1 MNKVLN
7 INLGGY
13 ALTIDDDAYQYLDQ
27 YLDRVRRRFHES
39 EGRDEI
45 VGDIEARLGELISA
59 DMRSRTIV
67 MLPDVEAAVKIMGMP
82 EDFESGTA
90 DTASSGM
97 DTGAAGSKSS
107 SAAGGKRS
115 GPGIKPGK
123 RLFRDEEDK
132 VVSGVCSGLAAY
144 LGIQDPVWIRLA
156 FVVLTFISGGFW
168 VISYIIL
175 SVVVPAAK
183 TAADR
188 LAMRGEPINVDSIA
202 QEIEAGFN
210 RFGSQVN
217 EFGDRINGG
226 AVRSSGRNAVANG
239 LSILGQI
246 FAMML
251 KFIGKF
257 GLVVI
262 FVLGI
267 VLFLA
272 LAVSWVGGVFG
283 LVTAAPYISYF
294 SPFSN
299 AGNWLGFTNGFF
311 LLGIPVVG
319 LLLTF
324 SRVLLKTQPP
334 RWLGPTLG
342 LLWFVNFL
350 SALGLGISGARAFR
364 QSSTLTQTV
373 DLSGINSDTLYVVS
387 SNSVLNDND
396 LNVDG
401 SGIHL
406 EENHLNFKGMADI
419 RVRRSENGRF
429 LCSQTLTARGA
440 SSGEAAQNAAETNF
454 NVTVS
459 GNRLYVPTGYSI
471 PEGKKWRVQ
480 KVRVNLEIPN
490 GKCVVFDEHIY
501 ERAAADVELYS
512 DDNDRNYISQRPGKV
527 FRMTEDGLVCTDC
540 PKFGDKQYKSERN
553 YEDFILEGNF
563 STEIRKSDEDGFF
576 YSIEGPGS
584 ENVKVIKTGNH
595 ITVTSNGKPADKVNV
610 ILNAQVFTSLVAD
623 NAGPVTIRGFEEGR
637 ASITAKG
644 SSKIKASFD
653 VSRLTIRAAGGSVIE
668 LTGQGEEINVNL
680 SNGAVLDALSFQT
693 KRAEISASDRSNAQI
708 FASDEANSKKDE
720 TSTVK
725 VTGGA
730 ENNND

>member
-82 EDFESGTA
+82 EDFESGTT
-90 DTASSGM
+90 DTAAGGM

-272 LAVSWVGGVFG
+272 LAAAVAALDDHEFVARSYELNRAGMAQILAGLKRLGLAHIPAHGNFVTFKVSDAAGV
-283 LVTAAPYISYF
+283 
-294 SPFSN
+294 N
-299 AGNWLGFTNGFF
+299 Q
-311 LLGIPVVG
+311 
-319 LLLTF
+319 
-324 SRVLLKTQPP
+324 RLLKLGVIIRPIGGYGLP
-334 RWLGPTLG
+334 DWLRVTIGTE
-342 LLWFVNFL
+342 
-350 SALGLGISGARAFR
+350 A
-364 QSSTLTQTV
+364 
-373 DLSGINSDTLYVVS
+373 
-387 SNSVLNDND
+387 
-396 LNVDG
+396 
-401 SGIHL
+401 
-406 EENHLNFKGMADI
+406 ENL
-419 RVRRSENGRF
+419 RF
-429 LCSQTLTARGA
+429 L
-440 SSGEAAQNAAETNF
+440 EA
-454 NVTVS
+454 
-459 GNRLYVPTGYSI
+459 
-471 PEGKKWRVQ
+471 
-480 KVRVNLEIPN
+480 LE
-490 GKCVVFDEHIY
+490 
-501 ERAAADVELYS
+501 
-512 DDNDRNYISQRPGKV
+512 
-527 FRMTEDGLVCTDC
+527 
-540 PKFGDKQYKSERN
+540 
-553 YEDFILEGNF
+553 
-563 STEIRKSDEDGFF
+563 
-576 YSIEGPGS
+576 
-584 ENVKVIKTGNH
+584 
-595 ITVTSNGKPADKVNV
+595 
-610 ILNAQVFTSLVAD
+610 VAL
-623 NAGPVTIRGFEEGR
+623 
-637 ASITAKG
+637 KG
-644 SSKIKASFD
+644 
-653 VSRLTIRAAGGSVIE
+653 
-668 LTGQGEEINVNL
+668 
-680 SNGAVLDALSFQT
+680 
-693 KRAEISASDRSNAQI
+693 
-708 FASDEANSKKDE
+708 
-720 TSTVK
+720 
-725 VTGGA
+725 
-730 ENNND
+730 